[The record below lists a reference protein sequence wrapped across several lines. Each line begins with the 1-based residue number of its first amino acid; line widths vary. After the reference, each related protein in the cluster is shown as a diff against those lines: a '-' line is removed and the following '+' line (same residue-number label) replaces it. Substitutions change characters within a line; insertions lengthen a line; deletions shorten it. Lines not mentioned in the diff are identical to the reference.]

1 MLQKKEGQTGQDWDF
16 HSLYLHHALRK
27 VLNYPVRKKVAG
39 AAMNELLLRSAKFSG
54 LGYWMRTWL
63 GEMNV
68 PVSTSHEVKK
78 GKGISPVVARA
89 SS

>member
-1 MLQKKEGQTGQDWDF
+1 MLQKKEGQTVQDWHF
-16 HSLYLHHALRK
+16 HSPYLHHALRT
-27 VLNYPVRKKVAG
+27 VLSYPVRKKVAG
-39 AAMNELLLRSAKFSG
+39 AAMNELLLRNAKFSR

-68 PVSTSHEVKK
+68 PVSTFHEVEES
-78 GKGISPVVARA
+78 KGISLVVARA